1 MSEESPMTGG
11 NTVHPPVPLHI
22 RVTAFMM
29 DYILLYYG
37 LLLISSAL
45 SIKQVFEQ
53 VQEQLSQV
61 YMDPKAD
68 QARSEIFVQQSGIN
82 EKLFLLLLF
91 ALCYFALPI
100 AYFYISEKFFAGR
113 SLGKATFSLRTSNE
127 DGVTPCTASQIFI
140 RSLLKG
146 LSFSFEPLG
155 ITSLLFLKFNK
166 SKRCL
171 HDLASRTTITQAN
184 TQPDT
189 LNQTLS

>member
-1 MSEESPMTGG
+1 MTGE
-11 NTVHPPVPLHI
+11 NKVLPVPLHI
-22 RVTAFMM
+22 RLTAFMM
-29 DYILLYYG
+29 DYVLLYCG
-37 LLLISSAL
+37 LLLVLRAL
-45 SIKQVFEQ
+45 SIDPVSLEQ

-61 YMDPKAD
+61 YMTPKTD
-68 QARSEIFVQQSGIN
+68 QARTEIFVQQSGIN
-82 EKLFLLLLF
+82 EKLFSLMLYALF
-91 ALCYFALPI
+91 HFTLPI

-127 DGVTPCTASQIFI
+127 DGATPCTDYQILI

-171 HDLASRTTITQAN
+171 HDLASRTTITQAK
-184 TQPDT
+184 TQSDT